1 MFDFEQLEDSV
12 MMQGV
17 DPTPEDG
24 DITPLDWVE
33 IGTDRVLFPV
43 LTGMCVPVFSRLIS
57 GAIVPVSGIGLM
69 VLPGL
74 VAMSFL
80 VHPRNRFKWLF
91 TLLAYVLG
99 LFAGSWDW
107 FTALALDSALA
118 GGLVLFGVSAIST
131 AICLYIKVM
140 ISHG

>member
-1 MFDFEQLEDSV
+1 MFDFEQIEDSV
-12 MMQGV
+12 MVQGI

-43 LTGMCVPVFSRLIS
+43 LAGMFVPVFSRL
-57 GAIVPVSGIGLM
+57 VPSATVPASGIGLM

-80 VHPRNRFKWLF
+80 VHPKNRFKWLF

-107 FTALALDSALA
+107 LAAMALNSALT
-118 GGLVLFGVSAIST
+118 GGLVLFGVSAIAT